1 MRNEQTMEALH
12 EEEQLR
18 FCLWMHNNRK
28 DTNWKCVKAMS
39 RPFEVQEGEQL
50 QEDTKL
56 HCVGVQQL
64 VEPRKMS
71 A

>member
-1 MRNEQTMEALH
+1 MEALH

-18 FCLWMHNNRK
+18 FCPWTHNNRK
-28 DTNWKCVKAMS
+28 EAK
-39 RPFEVQEGEQL
+39 FEVRESNEKTIQSVGRRATTGGREIAL
-50 QEDTKL
+50 
-56 HCVGVQQL
+56 CGVQQL